1 MFGADK
7 DLSTFSGV
15 LPIIII
21 IIIVKNGIS
30 DHRRV
35 SMSESR
41 SQNSKNNASALH
53 LRTFCTL
60 PLHFRALALAFI
72 EADMAQR

>member
-15 LPIIII
+15 LPI

-41 SQNSKNNASALH
+41 SQNSKNASALH

-60 PLHFRALALAFI
+60 PLHFRALALAFF